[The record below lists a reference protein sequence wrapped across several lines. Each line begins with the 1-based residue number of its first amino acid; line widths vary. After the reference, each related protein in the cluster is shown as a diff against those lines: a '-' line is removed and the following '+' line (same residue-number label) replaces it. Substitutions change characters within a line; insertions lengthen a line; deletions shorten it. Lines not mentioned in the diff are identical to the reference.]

1 MGGSRGLRGAWVA
14 GAGALAL
21 LLSLAMA
28 PAALAADADFV
39 GASSDGS
46 VVFFETDEQL
56 TADDTDSAQD
66 VYKRS
71 GGTTSRVSRGAINGS
86 GVIGAFFEGASK
98 DGSKVF
104 FSTEEQLTAD
114 DTDGFV
120 DIYRRKGGVTTL
132 ISAGQINGNGAFSA
146 FFQGVSNDGSKVFF
160 RTGEQLTADDTD
172 GAQDVYRRKG
182 GVTTLISAGQIN
194 GNGAF
199 DAVFQGAS
207 NDGSKVFFQTEEKLV
222 AGDTDG
228 LFDVY
233 RRKGGVTTRISA
245 GEINGNGAFNA
256 TFAGASSDGSK
267 VFFVTSE
274 PLVPADTDGDQDVY
288 RRKGGVTTLLSRP

>member
-1 MGGSRGLRGAWVA
+1 ML
-14 GAGALAL
+14 
-21 LLSLAMA
+21 
-28 PAALAADADFV
+28 F
-39 GASSDGS
+39 
-46 VVFFETDEQL
+46 
-56 TADDTDSAQD
+56 
-66 VYKRS
+66 RS
-71 GGTTSRVSRGAINGS
+71 
-86 GVIGAFFEGASK
+86 E
-98 DGSKVF
+98 
-104 FSTEEQLTAD
+104 
-114 DTDGFV
+114 
-120 DIYRRKGGVTTL
+120 
-132 ISAGQINGNGAFSA
+132 
-146 FFQGVSNDGSKVFF
+146 
-160 RTGEQLTADDTD
+160 
-172 GAQDVYRRKG
+172 
-182 GVTTLISAGQIN
+182 
-194 GNGAF
+194 
-199 DAVFQGAS
+199 GAS